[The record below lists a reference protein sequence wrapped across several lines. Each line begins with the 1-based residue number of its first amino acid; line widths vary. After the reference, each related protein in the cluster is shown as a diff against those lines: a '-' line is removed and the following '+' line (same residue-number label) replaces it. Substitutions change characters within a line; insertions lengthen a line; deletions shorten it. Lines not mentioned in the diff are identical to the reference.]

1 MTKTILTSDGKKK
14 LQQELHFLSTTEK
27 TRLINELADAR
38 DRGGVAENSEYD
50 IAKEEYE
57 RLQNKIVKLE
67 EMINNSTIVSHVDID
82 TDQVS
87 VLSTVKV
94 LNRNIKKEVKF
105 TIVPETEIDIKA
117 GKISPNSP
125 IGAGL
130 LNKKVGEVAKITTPG
145 GVIEFEIIEIT
156 A

>member
-1 MTKTILTSDGKKK
+1 
-14 LQQELHFLSTTEK
+14 
-27 TRLINELADAR
+27 
-38 DRGGVAENSEYD
+38 
-50 IAKEEYE
+50 
-57 RLQNKIVKLE
+57 
-67 EMINNSTIVSHVDID
+67 MINNSTIVSHVDID

-87 VLSTVKV
+87 ILSTVRV
-94 LNRNIKKEVKF
+94 LNTSIKKEVKF

-145 GVIEFEIIEIT
+145 GVMEFQILEIT